1 MDKREI
7 MVAFNNQ
14 YQEFMDDIERLF
26 PDEKEVKQMKQ
37 CIEMLKKAN
46 PKKLIELWKLY
57 VTDKYQKEI
66 EAGDYNFFTNKDYST
81 DLDEQTKNDNEVM
94 NSIEKFKAY
103 TQKLNNKNLE
113 TSMTYIKNLSTLCIL
128 YHST

>member
-1 MDKREI
+1 
-7 MVAFNNQ
+7 MVPIKFSGSLLFKGQFFNAPFF
-14 YQEFMDDIERLF
+14 YSDSLHTMPL
-26 PDEKEVKQMKQ
+26 
-37 CIEMLKKAN
+37 EMLKKAN

-66 EAGDYNFFTNKDYST
+66 EAGDYNFFTNKDYSIE
-81 DLDEQTKNDNEVM
+81 LDEQTKNDNEVM

-128 YHST
+128 YYTQ

>member
-14 YQEFMDDIERLF
+14 YQEFLEDIERLF
-26 PDEKEVKQMKQ
+26 PNEKEVKQMKHG
-37 CIEMLKKAN
+37 IELLKKSN
-46 PKKLIELWKLY
+46 PKILIELWKVY

-66 EAGDYNFFTNKDYST
+66 ESGDYNFFTNKDYST

-94 NSIEKFKAY
+94 NSIEKFKLY
-103 TQKLNNKNLE
+103 TQQLDSKNLE
-113 TSMTYIKNLSTLCIL
+113 TAMTYIKNLSTLCIL
-128 YHST
+128 YYKQ

>member
-14 YQEFMDDIERLF
+14 YKEFLEDIERLF
-26 PDEKEVKQMKQ
+26 PHEKEVKQLKQ
-37 CIEMLKKAN
+37 GIEMLKKSN
-46 PKKLIELWKLY
+46 PKILIELWKVY

-81 DLDEQTKNDNEVM
+81 DLDEKTKSDNDVM
-94 NSIEKFKAY
+94 KSIEKFKSY
-103 TQKLNNKNLE
+103 TQQLDTKNLE
-113 TSMTYIKNLSTLCIL
+113 TAMTYIKNLSTLCIL
-128 YHST
+128 YYNQ

>member
-1 MDKREI
+1 MDKRDL

-14 YQEFMDDIERLF
+14 YQEFMEDIERLF

-37 CIEMLKKAN
+37 GIEMLKKAN

-66 EAGDYNFFTNKDYST
+66 EEGDYNFFTNKDYSI
-81 DLDEQTKNDNEVM
+81 DLDEETKNDNEVM
-94 NSIEKFKAY
+94 NSIEKFKTY

-113 TSMTYIKNLSTLCIL
+113 TAMNYIKNLSTLCIL
-128 YHST
+128 YYTQ